1 MGEGDLKTACEE
13 ITAKWSAWSSI
24 AQEPK
29 MLSFLLLCSMLWG
42 FFFFFFL
49 FFFLLLC
56 ICSFH
61 AELAGTV
68 MAGAQSFAFLK
79 TWVEKGDNMLL
90 FDTGYGS

>member
-1 MGEGDLKTACEE
+1 MVFHCTRTQNAEF
-13 ITAKWSAWSSI
+13 
-24 AQEPK
+24 
-29 MLSFLLLCSMLWG
+29 SFALLYVVGVL
-42 FFFFFFL
+42 FFFFL